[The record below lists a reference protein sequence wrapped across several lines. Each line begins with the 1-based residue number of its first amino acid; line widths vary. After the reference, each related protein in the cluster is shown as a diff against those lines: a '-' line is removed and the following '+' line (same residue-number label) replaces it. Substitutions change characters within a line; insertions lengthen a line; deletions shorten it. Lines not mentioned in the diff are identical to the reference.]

1 MSESSNAYQNTL
13 LLLRELAEDLGYTP
27 DEYERLLHNERELK
41 VSLPLRRDDGSVTTY
56 EAYRIQ
62 HNTARGPAKGG
73 IRYHTEVDL
82 DEVRALAVWMTLK
95 CAVVGVPFGGAKGG
109 VTVDPRELSRAEV
122 ERLTRSYVKAI
133 FPIIGPDKDIPA
145 PDLNT
150 NAQIMGW
157 FMDEYNVLSGEQGQA
172 SVTGKPIPLGGSLG
186 RNEATGRGVSIIT
199 DLYVQDQGL
208 NPADLTVAIQGAGNA
223 GLVTFQI
230 LAGEGYKVVAISDST
245 GGIYNP
251 NGLDVDLVTAH
262 RNPRQD
268 LTAYKDDF
276 GTTQITNE
284 ELLTL
289 DVDILI
295 PAAMEDQITE
305 EMAPHVKA
313 KIIVEAAN
321 GPLTAGVDPILTANG
336 HTIIPDILC
345 NSGGVTVS
353 YFEWVQN
360 LQHVRWSEEEV
371 NNKLKEIMTNAY
383 RVIKAEREISNCSW
397 RDAAM
402 RTAIRSIVDTQTLRG
417 F

>member
-1 MSESSNAYQNTL
+1 MSDNSNAYQNTL
-13 LLLRELAEDLGYTP
+13 VLLRELAEDLGYTP

-41 VSLPLRRDDGSVTTY
+41 VSLPLRRDDGSVTLY

-73 IRYHTEVDL
+73 FRYHTEVDL
-82 DEVRALAVWMTLK
+82 DEVRALSIWMTLK

-109 VTVDPRELSRAEV
+109 VTVDPRELSTAEI
-122 ERLTRSYVKAI
+122 ERLTRAYVQAI

-157 FMDEYNVLSGEQGQA
+157 FMDAYNVLSGQQGQA
-172 SVTGKPIPLGGSLG
+172 SVTGKPISLGGSLG
-186 RNEATGRGVSIIT
+186 RNEATGRGISIIT

-208 NPADLTVAIQGAGNA
+208 KPEDLTVAIQGAGNA
-223 GLVTFQI
+223 GLTTLQI
-230 LAGEGYKVVAISDST
+230 LAKQGYKVVAISDST
-245 GGIYNP
+245 GGIYNA
-251 NGLDVDLVTAH
+251 NGLSEELVTAH
-262 RNPRQD
+262 RNPRQP
-268 LTAYKDDF
+268 LKTYKDDL

-305 EMAPHVKA
+305 DLAPRVRA
-313 KIIVEAAN
+313 KTIVEAAN
-321 GPLTAGVDPILTANG
+321 GPLTAEADPILIANG
-336 HTIIPDILC
+336 HTILPDILC

-371 NNKLKEIMTNAY
+371 NNKLEEIMTNAY
-383 RVIKAEREISNCSW
+383 HVIKAEREHSDCSW

-402 RTAIRSIVDTQTLRG
+402 RTAIRSIIDTQTMRG